1 MKKFNA
7 FIDKIIL
14 NRLFYFIITIIFL
27 GCAILLFC
35 WSKKCF
41 DLSKS
46 IDYNLF
52 GTLGDYIG
60 GVLGT
65 IFMLL
70 SCLLLV
76 RTFRQQQ
83 VVTEGNKQ
91 QLESQRFNDL
101 FFELMNLY
109 HREVAELCGQE
120 FNFYQTPNKE
130 KNAELLKQEL
140 RYNDKYFFDVSK
152 EKLQQ
157 KYNNGNSFTK
167 SIIS

>member
-35 WSKKCF
+35 WSRKCF

-101 FFELMNLY
+101 FFELIDIMIKIFLMF
-109 HREVAELCGQE
+109 LKKS
-120 FNFYQTPNKE
+120 FN
-130 KNAELLKQEL
+130 
-140 RYNDKYFFDVSK
+140 
-152 EKLQQ
+152 
-157 KYNNGNSFTK
+157 K
-167 SIIS
+167 SIIMEIVLLQIENWR